1 MNSLPLFFQENLDRP
16 EDLVVASEETRRH
29 VVTVLRMQVGES
41 ILLTD
46 GKGLEVEAEITKADK
61 KTLEL
66 KKRKSTRHDPPVQQ
80 IILAISLLKNATRFE
95 WMLEKAT
102 EIGITAFYPLLAERT
117 ERQHFRGERLRQ
129 ILISASMQS
138 GRFHF
143 PVLHEP
149 ISLTSLVDIDFSG
162 NKYIAHCMQGEK
174 QVLRRQEGN
183 QILLIGPEG
192 DFSPTELDMAL
203 AKGFQP
209 VTLGNTRLRTE
220 TAGMV
225 GAVLMCT

>member
-66 KKRKSTRHDPPVQQ
+66 KKRKATRHDPPVQQ

>member
-16 EDLVVASEETRRH
+16 EDLVATSEETRRH
-29 VVTVLRMQVGES
+29 VVTVLRMQVGEK

-46 GKGLEVEAEITKADK
+46 GKGIEVEAEITKADK
-61 KTLEL
+61 KTLEV
-66 KKRKSTRHDPPVQQ
+66 KKGKTRRHDPPVRH

-102 EIGITAFYPLLAERT
+102 EIGVTQFYPLLAERT
-117 ERQHFRGERLRQ
+117 ERQHFREDRLRQ
-129 ILISASMQS
+129 ILVSASMQS

-149 ISLTSLVDIDFSG
+149 VSLSSFADLDFNG

-174 QVLRRQEGN
+174 QLLTKLDGD

-192 DFSPTELDMAL
+192 DFSPTELRMAL
-203 AKGFQP
+203 AKNFQP
-209 VTLGNTRLRTE
+209 VTLGNSRLRTE

-225 GAVLMCT
+225 GAVMMCN

>member
-1 MNSLPLFFQENLDRP
+1 
-16 EDLVVASEETRRH
+16 
-29 VVTVLRMQVGES
+29 MQVGES

>member
-16 EDLVVASEETRRH
+16 EDLFVASEETRRH

-61 KTLEL
+61 KKLEV
-66 KKRKSTRHDPPVQQ
+66 KKGKTTRHNPPVQQ

-117 ERQHFRGERLRQ
+117 ERQHFRGDRLRQ
-129 ILISASMQS
+129 ILVSASMQS

-162 NKYIAHCMQGEK
+162 NKYIAHCMLGEK
-174 QVLRRQEGN
+174 QVLSKLDGD

-192 DFSPTELDMAL
+192 DFSPTELSMAL
-203 AKGFQP
+203 AKNFQP

>member
-183 QILLIGPEG
+183 QTLLIGPEG

>member
-66 KKRKSTRHDPPVQQ
+66 KKRKATRHDPPVQQ

-102 EIGITAFYPLLAERT
+102 EIGITGFYPLLAERT

-162 NKYIAHCMQGEK
+162 NKYIAHCMQGDK
-174 QVLRRQEGN
+174 QVLKKLDGDQT
-183 QILLIGPEG
+183 LMIGPEG

-209 VTLGNTRLRTE
+209 VTLGNARLRTE

>member
-1 MNSLPLFFQENLDRP
+1 MNALPLFFQENLDRP

-46 GKGLEVEAEITKADK
+46 GKGLEVEAQITKADK
-61 KTLEL
+61 KTLEV
-66 KKRKSTRHDPPVQQ
+66 KKGKTTRHDPPVRQ

-95 WMLEKAT
+95 WMVEKAT
-102 EIGITAFYPLLAERT
+102 EIGITQFYPLLAERT
-117 ERQHFRGERLRQ
+117 ERQHFRGDRLRQ

-149 ISLTSLVDIDFSG
+149 ISLASFADIDFSG

-174 QVLRRQEGN
+174 QVLTKLDGD

-192 DFSPTELDMAL
+192 DFSPTELEMAIE
-203 AKGFQP
+203 KGFQP

-225 GAVLMCT
+225 GAVMMCN

>member
-66 KKRKSTRHDPPVQQ
+66 KKRKATRHDPPVQQ

-149 ISLTSLVDIDFSG
+149 ISLTSLAEIDISG

-174 QVLRRQEGN
+174 QVLRKQDGD
-183 QILLIGPEG
+183 QTLMIGPEG
-192 DFSPTELDMAL
+192 DFSPTELEMAL

>member
-66 KKRKSTRHDPPVQQ
+66 KKRKATRHDPPVQQ

-102 EIGITAFYPLLAERT
+102 EIGITGFYPLLAERT

>member
-16 EDLVVASEETRRH
+16 EDFVVTSEETRRH
-29 VVTVLRMQVGES
+29 VVTVLRMQVGER

-46 GKGLEVEAEITKADK
+46 GKGLELEAEITKADK
-61 KTLEL
+61 KTLEV
-66 KKRKSTRHDPPVQQ
+66 KKGKTTRQDPPARQ

-102 EIGITAFYPLLAERT
+102 EIGITQFYPLLAERT
-117 ERQHFRGERLRQ
+117 ERQHFRGDRLRQ

-138 GRFHF
+138 GRLHF

-149 ISLTSLVDIDFSG
+149 VSLTSFADLDFSG

-174 QVLRRQEGN
+174 QVLTKMDGDQV
-183 QILLIGPEG
+183 LLIGPEG
-192 DFSPTELDMAL
+192 DFSPTELEMAL
-203 AKGFQP
+203 AKNFQP

-225 GAVLMCT
+225 GAVMMCN

>member
-66 KKRKSTRHDPPVQQ
+66 KKRKTTRHDPPVQQ

-129 ILISASMQS
+129 ILVSASMQS

-162 NKYIAHCMQGEK
+162 NKYIAHCMQGDK
-174 QVLRRQEGN
+174 QVLKKREGN
-183 QILLIGPEG
+183 QTLLIGPEG

>member
-66 KKRKSTRHDPPVQQ
+66 KKRKATRHDPPVQQ

-102 EIGITAFYPLLAERT
+102 EIGITSFYPLLAERT

-149 ISLTSLVDIDFSG
+149 ITSTSLVDIDFSG

-220 TAGMV
+220 TAGIV

>member
-1 MNSLPLFFQENLDRP
+1 MNALPLFFQENLDRP

-46 GKGLEVEAEITKADK
+46 GKGLEVEAAIMRADK
-61 KTLEL
+61 KTLEV
-66 KKRKSTRHDPPVQQ
+66 KKGKTTRHDPPVRQ

-102 EIGITAFYPLLAERT
+102 EIGVTQFYPLLAERT
-117 ERQHFRGERLRQ
+117 ERQHFRGDRLRQ

-149 ISLTSLVDIDFSG
+149 ISLALFADIDFSG

-174 QVLRRQEGN
+174 QVLTKLGGD

-192 DFSPTELDMAL
+192 DFSPTELEMAIE
-203 AKGFQP
+203 KGFHP

-225 GAVLMCT
+225 GAVMMCN

>member
-16 EDLVVASEETRRH
+16 EDLVVTSEETRRH

-66 KKRKSTRHDPPVQQ
+66 KKRKTTRHDPPAQQ

-149 ISLTSLVDIDFSG
+149 ISLTSLVEIDFSG
-162 NKYIAHCMQGEK
+162 NKYIAHCMQGDK
-174 QVLRRQEGN
+174 QVLKKLDGDQT
-183 QILLIGPEG
+183 LMIGPEG
-192 DFSPTELDMAL
+192 DFSPTELEMAL
-203 AKGFQP
+203 AKNFLP

-225 GAVLMCT
+225 GAVMMCN

>member
-16 EDLVVASEETRRH
+16 EDLFVTSEETRRH

-66 KKRKSTRHDPPVQQ
+66 KKRKATRHDPPVQQ

-102 EIGITAFYPLLAERT
+102 EIGITSFYPLLAERT

-162 NKYIAHCMQGEK
+162 NKYIAHCMQGDK
-174 QVLRRQEGN
+174 QVLKKLDGDQT
-183 QILLIGPEG
+183 LMIGPEG
-192 DFSPTELDMAL
+192 DFSPTELEIAL

-209 VTLGNTRLRTE
+209 VTLGNTRLRSE

>member
-66 KKRKSTRHDPPVQQ
+66 KKRKATRHDPPVQQ

-149 ISLTSLVDIDFSG
+149 IPLTSLAEIDFSG

-183 QILLIGPEG
+183 QTLLIGPEG

>member
-1 MNSLPLFFQENLDRP
+1 
-16 EDLVVASEETRRH
+16 
-29 VVTVLRMQVGES
+29 MQVGES

-66 KKRKSTRHDPPVQQ
+66 KKRKITRHDPPAQQ

-102 EIGITAFYPLLAERT
+102 EIGITGFYPLLAERT

-149 ISLTSLVDIDFSG
+149 ISLTSLVEIDFSG
-162 NKYIAHCMQGEK
+162 NKYIAHCMQGDK
-174 QVLRRQEGN
+174 QVLKKLDGDQT
-183 QILLIGPEG
+183 LMIGPEG
-192 DFSPTELDMAL
+192 DFSPTELEIAL

-209 VTLGNTRLRTE
+209 VTLGNTRLRSE

>member
-66 KKRKSTRHDPPVQQ
+66 KKRKATRHDPPVQQ

-102 EIGITAFYPLLAERT
+102 EIGITSFYPLLAERT

-149 ISLTSLVDIDFSG
+149 ISLTSLAEIDFSG

-220 TAGMV
+220 TAGIV

>member
-1 MNSLPLFFQENLDRP
+1 MNALPLFFQENLNRP

-29 VVTVLRMQVGES
+29 VVTVLRMQAGES

-46 GKGLEVEAEITKADK
+46 GKGLEVEAAITRADK
-61 KTLEL
+61 KTLEV
-66 KKRKSTRHDPPVQQ
+66 KKGKTTRHDPPVRQ

-102 EIGITAFYPLLAERT
+102 EIGVTQFYPLLAERT
-117 ERQHFRGERLRQ
+117 ERQHFRGDRLRQ
-129 ILISASMQS
+129 ILVSASMQS

-149 ISLTSLVDIDFSG
+149 VSLTSFADLDFSS

-174 QVLRRQEGN
+174 QVLTKMDGDQV
-183 QILLIGPEG
+183 LLIGPEG
-192 DFSPTELDMAL
+192 DFSPTELEMAL
-203 AKGFQP
+203 AKNFQP

-225 GAVLMCT
+225 GAVMMCN

>member
-29 VVTVLRMQVGES
+29 VVTVLRKEIGER

-46 GKGLEVEAEITKADK
+46 GKGIEVEAEITRADK
-61 KTLEL
+61 KTLEV
-66 KKRKSTRHDPPVQQ
+66 KKGKTIRHDPPIQQ

-102 EIGITAFYPLLAERT
+102 EIGVTQFYPLLAERT
-117 ERQHFRGERLRQ
+117 ERQHFRGDRLRQ
-129 ILISASMQS
+129 ILVSASMQS

-149 ISLTSLVDIDFSG
+149 VTLTSFVDISFKG

-174 QVLRRQEGN
+174 QMLNKLDGD

-192 DFSPTELDMAL
+192 DFSPEELVKTID
-203 AKGFQP
+203 KGFQP
-209 VTLGNTRLRTE
+209 VTLGSTRLRTE
-220 TAGMV
+220 TAGIV
-225 GAVLMCT
+225 GAVLMCQ

>member
-1 MNSLPLFFQENLDRP
+1 
-16 EDLVVASEETRRH
+16 
-29 VVTVLRMQVGES
+29 
-41 ILLTD
+41 
-46 GKGLEVEAEITKADK
+46 
-61 KTLEL
+61 
-66 KKRKSTRHDPPVQQ
+66 
-80 IILAISLLKNATRFE
+80 
-95 WMLEKAT
+95 MLEKAT

-117 ERQHFRGERLRQ
+117 ERQHFRGDRLRQ
-129 ILISASMQS
+129 ILVSASMQS

-162 NKYIAHCMQGEK
+162 NKYIAHCMQGDK
-174 QVLRRQEGN
+174 QVLKKLDGDQT
-183 QILLIGPEG
+183 LMIGPEG
-192 DFSPTELDMAL
+192 DFSPTELEIAL

-209 VTLGNTRLRTE
+209 VTLGNTRLRSE